1 MKYSLYKMYKDL
13 TGPNSFVIN
22 RFHAVSQAKCQ
33 KSNLRN
39 IFKLIALLEL
49 INCLNKQIVYVA

>member
-22 RFHAVSQAKCQ
+22 RFHAVYQAKCQ

-39 IFKLIALLEL
+39 IFNSPSIEL